1 MCNGGDFHMLP
12 AIFDS
17 PVNKHLVVPS
27 NVLLMISLGNK
38 TINV

>member
-1 MCNGGDFHMLP
+1 MCNSGDFHMLP

-17 PVNKHLVVPS
+17 PVNEHLVVPS
-27 NVLLMISLGNK
+27 NVLLTISLGNK